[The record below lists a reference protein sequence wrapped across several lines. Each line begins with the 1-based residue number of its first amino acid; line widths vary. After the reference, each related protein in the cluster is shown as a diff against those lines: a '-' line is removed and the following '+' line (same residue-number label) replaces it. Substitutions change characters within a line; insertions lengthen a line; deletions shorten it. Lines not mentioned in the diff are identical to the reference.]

1 MTRTILVLA
10 VLVGAVWV
18 GMHVPHHT
26 DPDVFQQ
33 LFLHLMPAPIE
44 FQPGH
49 PIGIPM
55 PGFLS
60 AFTLDSSGHE
70 TGKLILTNLQVFQ
83 LAAVLLVFICFSG
96 VASYIRTGQGD
107 WISRLFAGFALW
119 VRDDMVA
126 PVMGRETTNKY
137 LPYFLWVFFFVLFMN
152 LLGLIPGGAT
162 ATASIFVTAALASG
176 TLVAMV
182 GLGMLVQGPVAFWKN
197 LVPHVPPALWP
208 IMFVIEVVGLVI
220 KPVALTI
227 RLFANMTGG
236 HMIVLSAM
244 GLIMFF
250 AAKGETPMLGWLS
263 APLAGGFGVF
273 IMIIESF
280 VACLQAFIFTM
291 LSVLFINTCIH
302 PEH

>member
-10 VLVGAVWV
+10 VIAAAVWV
-18 GMHVPHHT
+18 GMHIPHHS

-44 FQPGH
+44 FQAGH
-49 PIGIPM
+49 PIGIPL
-55 PGFLS
+55 PDFLGF
-60 AFTLDSSGHE
+60 FTLDSAGHE
-70 TGKLILTNLQVFQ
+70 TGQLILTNLQVFQ
-83 LAAVLLVFICFSG
+83 IAAVLLVVICFSG
-96 VASYIRTGQGD
+96 VAGYLRTGQGD
-107 WISRLFAGFALW
+107 WISKLFAGFVLW
-119 VRDDMVA
+119 VRDDMVR
-126 PVMGRETTNKY
+126 PVMGKETVKY
-137 LPYFLWVFFFVLFMN
+137 LPYFLWVFFFILFMN
-152 LLGLIPGGAT
+152 LLGLVPGGAT
-162 ATASIFVTAALASG
+162 ATANIFVTAALAAG

-182 GLGMLVQGPVAFWKN
+182 GCGMYVQGPVAFWKN
-197 LVPHVPPALWP
+197 LVPHVPAALWP
-208 IMFVIEVVGLVI
+208 VMFVIEVVGLLI

-250 AAKGETPMLGWLS
+250 AARGENPMLGWAS
-263 APLAGGFGVF
+263 APLAGGFGIF

-280 VACLQAFIFTM
+280 VACLQAYIFTM
-291 LSVLFINTCIH
+291 LSVLFVNTCIH